1 MDLPM
6 ELLSISLDESDISD
20 LNVRKDLR
28 AGTEDATQDDLVE
41 SIRDRGLLQ
50 PVLLRPV
57 GERYEPVAGKRR
69 VMACL
74 TLGWQEI
81 PAFVQDLSDDEAV
94 VVSLTENFQRAD
106 MSPIDKADSFGR
118 LRKVLGTDLDVARRV
133 HLSVQTVRRYSV
145 LENLAPSI
153 RERVTTAEGSEG
165 VGVLSE
171 LAKRFEQEDQEEA
184 LAAVDGL
191 KSGLKSRILKESDGS
206 LDDISEVRERV
217 MEESLNVRFCRED
230 LCRLLERPVL
240 ERVRDVALE
249 LSETGSEVTP
259 ERFGEVFQRSLG

>member
-1 MDLPM
+1 M
-6 ELLSISLDESDISD
+6 ELLNIPLDLIDISE

-28 AGTEDATQDDLVE
+28 AGTEDATQGDLVE
-41 SIRDRGLLQ
+41 SIRDKGLLQ
-50 PVLLRPV
+50 PIVVRPV
-57 GERYEPVAGKRR
+57 GERYEPVAGQRR
-69 VMACL
+69 LRACRIL
-74 TLGWQEI
+74 RWPEI
-81 PAFVQDLSDDEAV
+81 PAFVEDLSDDDAV
-94 VVSLTENFQRAD
+94 LVSLTENFQRAD
-106 MSPIDKADSFGR
+106 MSPIDKADAFGR
-118 LRKVLGTDLDVARRV
+118 LRKVLGSDQELAKQV
-133 HLSVQTVRRYSV
+133 HLSVPTVRRYSV

-259 ERFGEVFQRSLG
+259 ERFGQSFLGVR